1 MLKMLNVFA
10 IKICLHLDR
19 GVCHHQ
25 FLEKNQAMANKK
37 NKKLMKKT
45 NIFLQLFYYHY
56 YLPLNLNFFS
66 RRNRDEISNLF
77 VSKYVFRILNIS
89 SIIFA
94 QL

>member
-1 MLKMLNVFA
+1 
-10 IKICLHLDR
+10 
-19 GVCHHQ
+19 
-25 FLEKNQAMANKK
+25 MANKK

-56 YLPLNLNFFS
+56 YLPLNLNFFF

-94 QL
+94 QLWKLNLHFLKRQIRSNYFDDINSERGPF